1 MQVMA
6 IALAAAAVL
15 PFTAAHAQGS
25 AHTAHHDPKAAAS
38 DATPMVAGEVRKVD
52 KDAGK
57 LTLRHEPIPHLDM
70 PNMTMVFRVQEAS
83 MLDRVK
89 AGDKVRVAAQKIGGQ
104 YTIVRMEAAP

>member
-15 PFTAAHAQGS
+15 PFTAA
-25 AHTAHHDPKAAAS
+25 HDPKAAAS

-89 AGDKVRVAAQKIGGQ
+89 AGDKVRFAAQKIGGQ